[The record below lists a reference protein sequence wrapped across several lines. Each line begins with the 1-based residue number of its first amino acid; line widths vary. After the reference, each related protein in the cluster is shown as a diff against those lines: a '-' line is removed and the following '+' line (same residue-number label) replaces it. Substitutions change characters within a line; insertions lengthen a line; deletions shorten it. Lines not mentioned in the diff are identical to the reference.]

1 MLTTLLFNPI
11 STHIGTGI
19 AGMVGAWFILRKNPK
34 LLRID
39 LGAAAAAVK
48 AAALNQASGK

>member
-19 AGMVGAWFILRKNPK
+19 AGMIGAWLILRRNPK
-34 LLRID
+34 FLRID
-39 LGAAAAAVK
+39 LAAAAAAVK